1 MEYKDYINFILNYI
15 LQDFSG
21 IIRDNYNKI
30 MEHRSLI
37 INIEE

>member
-21 IIRDNYNKI
+21 IIRDNYNK
-30 MEHRSLI
+30 M
-37 INIEE
+37 N